1 MKQIAFILTTLLS
14 NLVFSQIQTPA
25 QVDFSLAKVGE
36 HIDGVYMF
44 VNCEPANPYEYIA
57 TIEAKLTWWGSS
69 ITLEE
74 QFRKIIKKSK
84 NQYVNFNGMIFR
96 GKNFT
101 RVELIKFKGLEASM
115 SGISFKDK
123 VAFIIANEEYTGEVI
138 ALIPKDNTVKVKYQN
153 IFDEQIIKTLDVKS
167 VIALTEE
174 QYAEN
179 LLKFKLRSDQFKF
192 NVGDSVSWI
201 TMGVNKKIVYG
212 TIVKLDHVY
221 HTAQIK
227 YNNEKGE
234 EKIASVG
241 YLNMQKQK

>member
-1 MKQIAFILTTLLS
+1 MKKIAFILTTLLT
-14 NLVFSQIQTPA
+14 NLVFCQIEK
-25 QVDFSLAKVGE
+25 QVDYSLAKIGE

-57 TIEAKLTWWGSS
+57 TVEARLNWYGST
-69 ITLEE
+69 TLEE

-115 SGISFKDK
+115 SGVSFKDK
-123 VAFIIANEEYTGEVI
+123 VSFIIANEEYSGEVI

-153 IFDEQIIKTLDVKS
+153 IFDEQIIKTLDVKV
-167 VIALTEE
+167 VITLTEE

-179 LLKFKLRSDQFKF
+179 LLKFKVRSDQFKF

-201 TMGVNKKIVYG
+201 TMAFNRKIVYG

-227 YNNEKGE
+227 YKNDKGE
-234 EKIASVG
+234 EKIASVS
-241 YLNMQKQK
+241 YLDMQKQQQ

>member
-1 MKQIAFILTTLLS
+1 MKKLFNLLS
-14 NLVFSQIQTPA
+14 ILLIKSALAQTTTPP
-25 QVDFSLAKVGE
+25 DFSLAKVGE

-69 ITLEE
+69 TTIEE

-84 NQYVNFNGMIFR
+84 SQYVNFNGMIFR
-96 GKNFT
+96 GQNCT

-123 VAFIIANEEYTGEVI
+123 VSFIIANEEFTGEVI
-138 ALIPKDNTVKVKYQN
+138 QLIPKDNTVKVKYQN
-153 IFDEQIIKTLDVKS
+153 IFDEQMITTLDVKS
-167 VIALTEE
+167 VIHLTEE
-174 QYAEN
+174 QYTEN
-179 LLKFKLRSDQFKF
+179 IEKFKMRTDMFKF

-201 TMGVNKKIVYG
+201 WGGFNKKIYYG
-212 TIVKLDHVY
+212 TIFKLDQNY

-227 YNNEKGE
+227 YLNDKGE

-241 YLNMQKQK
+241 YLYIQKN